1 MGWSSRTSRGAKKMS
16 RVNQSDGGVEQNVG
30 VEQHVDRVEQN
41 IGGVERRV
49 PRERERVAC

>member
-1 MGWSSRTSRGAKKMS
+1 MS